1 MYKYTQIICVPP
13 SFEAM
18 HSHLVHLRER
28 LRTALVSMKVLI
40 SYCFFYLFLKSGV
53 IALKP
58 KISVVDKAVVA
69 RKGSTVTLICSATMV
84 RKHTTSSS
92 WEFNGQEIKKRNNKI
107 MITEPHYQTN
117 KRKGNFTLTI
127 KNVSDT
133 DVGTY
138 TCKVSKIH
146 LDEMFEAKKIIKL
159 SIQEESEFNQ
169 HFSSLLP

>member
-1 MYKYTQIICVPP
+1 
-13 SFEAM
+13 M

-28 LRTALVSMKVLI
+28 LRTALVSRKVLI
-40 SYCFFYLFLKSGV
+40 SYCFFYRFLKSGV
-53 IALKP
+53 IALRP
-58 KISVVDKAVVA
+58 KISEVDKAVVA
-69 RKGSTVTLICSATMV
+69 RKGSTVTLMCSAKRV
-84 RKHTTSSS
+84 RRLTTSSS

-107 MITEPHYQTN
+107 VIPKPHYQTN

-138 TCKVSKIH
+138 TCKLSK
-146 LDEMFEAKKIIKL
+146 LNLEKELEAKENIEL

>member
-1 MYKYTQIICVPP
+1 
-13 SFEAM
+13 M

-28 LRTALVSMKVLI
+28 LRTALVSRKVLI

-58 KISVVDKAVVA
+58 KISEVDKAVVA
-69 RKGSTVTLICSATMV
+69 RKGSTVTLMCSAKRV
-84 RKHTTSSS
+84 GRISTSSS
-92 WEFNGQEIKKRNNKI
+92 WEFNGQEIKNRSNKI
-107 MITEPHYQTN
+107 IIPEPHYQTN
-117 KRKGNFTLTI
+117 KGKGKGNFTLTI

-138 TCKVSKIH
+138 TCKVSKMNFPDT
-146 LDEMFEAKKIIKL
+146 LDAKENIEL

>member
-1 MYKYTQIICVPP
+1 MYKYIQIICVPP

-18 HSHLVHLRER
+18 HSHPVYLRER
-28 LRTALVSMKVLI
+28 LRTPLVSMKVLI

-53 IALKP
+53 IALRP
-58 KISVVDKAVVA
+58 KISVVDKAVVV
-69 RKGSTVTLICSATMV
+69 RKGSTVTLMCSATRV
-84 RKHTTSSS
+84 RRLTTSSS

-107 MITEPHYQTN
+107 IIPEPHYQTN

-146 LDEMFEAKKIIKL
+146 LDRMLEAKENIEL
-159 SIQEESEFNQ
+159 SIQEECEFKQ
-169 HFSSLLP
+169 HFSSRLP

>member
-1 MYKYTQIICVPP
+1 MYKYIQIICVPP

-18 HSHLVHLRER
+18 HSHLVQLRER
-28 LRTALVSMKVLI
+28 LQTALVFMKVLI

-58 KISVVDKAVVA
+58 KISVVDKAVVV
-69 RKGSTVTLICSATMV
+69 RKGSTVTLMCSATRV
-84 RKHTTSSS
+84 RRLTTSSS

-107 MITEPHYQTN
+107 IIPEPHYQTN

-146 LDEMFEAKKIIKL
+146 LDGMLEAKENIEL

>member
-1 MYKYTQIICVPP
+1 
-13 SFEAM
+13 M

-28 LRTALVSMKVLI
+28 LRTALVSRKVLI
-40 SYCFFYLFLKSGV
+40 SYCFFYRFLKSGV
-53 IALKP
+53 IALRP
-58 KISVVDKAVVA
+58 KISEVDKAVVA
-69 RKGSTVTLICSATMV
+69 RKGSTVTLMCSAKRV
-84 RKHTTSSS
+84 RRLTTSSS
-92 WEFNGQEIKKRNNKI
+92 WEFNGQEIKNRSNKI
-107 MITEPHYQTN
+107 IIPEPHYQTN

-138 TCKVSKIH
+138 TCKLSK
-146 LDEMFEAKKIIKL
+146 LNLKKELEAKENIEL

>member
-1 MYKYTQIICVPP
+1 MYKYIQIICVPP
-13 SFEAM
+13 FFEAM
-18 HSHLVHLRER
+18 HSHPVHLRER
-28 LRTALVSMKVLI
+28 LRTPLVSMKVLI
-40 SYCFFYLFLKSGV
+40 SYSFFYLFLKSGF

-58 KISVVDKAVVA
+58 KVSVVDNAVVA
-69 RKGSTVTLICSATMV
+69 QKGSTETLICSATRV
-84 RKHTTSSS
+84 RKLTTSSS

-107 MITEPHYQTN
+107 IIPEPHYQTN

-146 LDEMFEAKKIIKL
+146 LDRMLEAKENIEL

>member
-1 MYKYTQIICVPP
+1 
-13 SFEAM
+13 M

-28 LRTALVSMKVLI
+28 LRTALVSRKVLI

-58 KISVVDKAVVA
+58 KISEVDKAVVA
-69 RKGSTVTLICSATMV
+69 RKGSTVTLMCSAKRV
-84 RKHTTSSS
+84 RRISTSSS
-92 WEFNGQEIKKRNNKI
+92 WEFNGQEIKNRSNKI
-107 MITEPHYQTN
+107 IIPEPHYQTN
-117 KRKGNFTLTI
+117 KGKGNFTLTI

-138 TCKVSKIH
+138 TCKVFKFNLHAI
-146 LDEMFEAKKIIKL
+146 LEAKENIEL

>member
-1 MYKYTQIICVPP
+1 MYRYTQIICVPP

-18 HSHLVHLRER
+18 HSHLVYLREW

-58 KISVVDKAVVA
+58 KISEVDKAVVA
-69 RKGSTVTLICSATMV
+69 RKGSTVTLMCSATRV
-84 RKHTTSSS
+84 RKLTTSSS

-107 MITEPHYQTN
+107 IIPEPHYQTN

-138 TCKVSKIH
+138 TCKVSKIN
-146 LDEMFEAKKIIKL
+146 LDEMLEAKE
-159 SIQEESEFNQ
+159 EESEFNQ

>member
-1 MYKYTQIICVPP
+1 MYKYIQIICVPP

-18 HSHLVHLRER
+18 HSHLVQLRER
-28 LRTALVSMKVLI
+28 LQTALVFMKVLI

-58 KISVVDKAVVA
+58 KISEVDKAVVA
-69 RKGSTVTLICSATMV
+69 RKSSTATLMCSATRV
-84 RKHTTSSS
+84 RKLTTSSS

-107 MITEPHYQTN
+107 IIPEPHYQTN

-138 TCKVSKIH
+138 TCKVSKIN
-146 LDEMFEAKKIIKL
+146 LDEMLEAKE
-159 SIQEESEFNQ
+159 EESEFNQ
-169 HFSSLLP
+169 HFSSFLP

>member
-1 MYKYTQIICVPP
+1 MYKYIQIICVPP

-28 LRTALVSMKVLI
+28 LRTALVSRKVLI
-40 SYCFFYLFLKSGV
+40 SYCFFYRFLKSGV
-53 IALKP
+53 IALRP
-58 KISVVDKAVVA
+58 KISEVDKAVVA
-69 RKGSTVTLICSATMV
+69 RKGSTVTLMCSAKRV
-84 RKHTTSSS
+84 RRLTTSSS
-92 WEFNGQEIKKRNNKI
+92 WEFNGQEIKNRSNKI
-107 MITEPHYQTN
+107 IIPEPHYQTN

-138 TCKVSKIH
+138 TCKVSKIN
-146 LDEMFEAKKIIKL
+146 LDTMLEVKENIEL

>member
-1 MYKYTQIICVPP
+1 
-13 SFEAM
+13 M
-18 HSHLVHLRER
+18 HSNLVNLRER

-40 SYCFFYLFLKSGV
+40 PYFFSLTFFLKSGV

-69 RKGSTVTLICSATMV
+69 RKGCTVNLTCSASRV
-84 RKHTTSSS
+84 RKLTTSSS
-92 WEFNGQEIKKRNNKI
+92 WKFNGPEIKKRNNKI
-107 MITEPHYQTN
+107 IIPEPHYQTN

-146 LDEMFEAKKIIKL
+146 LERMLEAKENIEL
-159 SIQEESEFNQ
+159 SLQDEGEFQ
-169 HFSSLLP
+169 

>member
-1 MYKYTQIICVPP
+1 M
-13 SFEAM
+13 
-18 HSHLVHLRER
+18 
-28 LRTALVSMKVLI
+28 
-40 SYCFFYLFLKSGV
+40 
-53 IALKP
+53 
-58 KISVVDKAVVA
+58 VDKAVVA
-69 RKGSTVTLICSATMV
+69 QKGSTETLICSATRV
-84 RKHTTSSS
+84 RKLTTSSS

-107 MITEPHYQTN
+107 IIPEPHYQTN

-138 TCKVSKIH
+138 TCKVSKIN
-146 LDEMFEAKKIIKL
+146 LDTMLEVKENIEL

>member
-1 MYKYTQIICVPP
+1 MYKYIQIICVPP

-18 HSHLVHLRER
+18 HSHFVQLREQ
-28 LRTALVSMKVLI
+28 LQTALVFMKVLI

-53 IALKP
+53 IALRP
-58 KISVVDKAVVA
+58 KISVVDKAVVV
-69 RKGSTVTLICSATMV
+69 RKGSTVTLMCSATRV
-84 RKHTTSSS
+84 RRLTTSSS

-107 MITEPHYQTN
+107 IIPEPHYQTN

-138 TCKVSKIH
+138 TCKFSKIH
-146 LDEMFEAKKIIKL
+146 LDGMLEVKENIEL

>member
-1 MYKYTQIICVPP
+1 MYKYIQIICVPP

-18 HSHLVHLRER
+18 HSHLVQLRER
-28 LRTALVSMKVLI
+28 LQTALVFMKVLI

-69 RKGSTVTLICSATMV
+69 QKGSTETLICSATRV
-84 RKHTTSSS
+84 RKLTTSSS

-107 MITEPHYQTN
+107 IIPEPHYQTN
-117 KRKGNFTLTI
+117 ERKGNFTLTI

-138 TCKVSKIH
+138 TCKFSKIH
-146 LDEMFEAKKIIKL
+146 LDRMLEVKENIEL

-169 HFSSLLP
+169 HFPSLLP

>member
-1 MYKYTQIICVPP
+1 
-13 SFEAM
+13 M

-28 LRTALVSMKVLI
+28 LRTALVSRKVLI
-40 SYCFFYLFLKSGV
+40 SYCFFYRFLKSGV
-53 IALKP
+53 IALRP
-58 KISVVDKAVVA
+58 KISEVDKAVVA
-69 RKGSTVTLICSATMV
+69 RKGSTVTLMCSAKRV
-84 RKHTTSSS
+84 RRLTTSSS
-92 WEFNGQEIKKRNNKI
+92 WEFNGQEIKNRSNKI
-107 MITEPHYQTN
+107 IIPEPHYQTN

-138 TCKVSKIH
+138 TCKLSK
-146 LDEMFEAKKIIKL
+146 LNLEKELEAKENIEL

>member
-1 MYKYTQIICVPP
+1 MYKYIQIICVPP

-18 HSHLVHLRER
+18 HSHPVYLRER
-28 LRTALVSMKVLI
+28 LRTPLVSMKVLI

-58 KISVVDKAVVA
+58 KVSVVDKAVVA
-69 RKGSTVTLICSATMV
+69 QKGSTETLICSATRV
-84 RKHTTSSS
+84 RKLTTSSS

-107 MITEPHYQTN
+107 IIPEPHYQTN

-146 LDEMFEAKKIIKL
+146 LDRMLEAKENIEL

>member
-1 MYKYTQIICVPP
+1 
-13 SFEAM
+13 M
-18 HSHLVHLRER
+18 HSHLVHLRDR
-28 LRTALVSMKVLI
+28 PWTALVSIKVSI

-58 KISVVDKAVVA
+58 KISEVDKAVVA
-69 RKGSTVTLICSATMV
+69 RKGSTITLICSSTRV
-84 RKHTTSSS
+84 RKLTTSSS
-92 WEFNGQEIKKRNNKI
+92 WKFNGQEIKKRNNKI
-107 MITEPHYQTN
+107 IIPKPPYRTN

-138 TCKVSKIH
+138 TCKVSKIN
-146 LDEMFEAKKIIKL
+146 LDTMLEVKENIEL